1 MTAGLAQ
8 VWELYVCMSFIH
20 LYSDSDSFGIL
31 DCGPEY
37 IVDTGKD
44 IAVKVK
50 VADILGWAVTSTPY
64 VEGL

>member
-20 LYSDSDSFGIL
+20 LYSHSFGIL
-31 DCGPEY
+31 DCGSEY
-37 IVDTGKD
+37 IADTGKD

-50 VADILGWAVTSTPY
+50 G
-64 VEGL
+64 